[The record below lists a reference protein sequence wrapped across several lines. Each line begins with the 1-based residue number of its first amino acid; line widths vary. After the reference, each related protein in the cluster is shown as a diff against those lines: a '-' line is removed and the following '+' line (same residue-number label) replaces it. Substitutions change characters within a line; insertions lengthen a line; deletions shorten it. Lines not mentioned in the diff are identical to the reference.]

1 MNFLIY
7 PPLTPDELEQVRA
20 VSAELEIVNA
30 VTEEEALDAIPQALG
45 MYGNL
50 SPALLERAESLRWL
64 QTPIAGLEHYMFPAL
79 AESEVVVSNMAKIYG
94 DMIADHAFCFI
105 LMFARGIHLY
115 MRRQIRGEWQKGTP
129 VHHLG
134 DCTLGVIGLG
144 GIGTELARRG
154 KAHDMRVVAVDA
166 RPDETLRRDLDLD
179 GLWPQDRLDYLLG
192 ESDFVVSCVPQ
203 TPETVGLIG
212 ADELGQMK
220 RSAYLINISRGVVV
234 KLDAL
239 VDALNSGGIA
249 GAALDVYEMEPLP
262 AAHPLWQ
269 MENVILT
276 PHVAADNPHV
286 PQRRI
291 DTLRDNL
298 GRYLAG
304 EKPRNIVDKSR
315 LF

>member
-7 PPLTPDELEQVRA
+7 PPLHADELTQVQA
-20 VSAELEIVNA
+20 VSAHLELVNA
-30 VTEEEALDAIPQALG
+30 QTEEDALAAMPQAEG

-50 SPALLERAESLRWL
+50 TPALLERAEALRWL

-79 AESEVVVSNMAKIYG
+79 AESNIVISNMAKIYS

-105 LMFARGIHLY
+105 LLFARGIHLY
-115 MRRQIRGEWQKGTP
+115 LRRQIQGMWQKGTP

-166 RPDETLRRDLDLD
+166 RTREKPECVDV
-179 GLWPQDRLDYLLG
+179 LWPPEHLPALLAT
-192 ESDFVVSCVPQ
+192 SDFVVSCVPQ
-203 TPETVGLIG
+203 TPDTVGLVG
-212 ADELGQMK
+212 ADELALMQPT
-220 RSAYLINISRGVVV
+220 AYLINVSRGVVV

-239 VDALNSGGIA
+239 VAALEAGRIA
-249 GAALDVYEMEPLP
+249 GAALDVYEREPLP
-262 AAHPLWQ
+262 AEHPLWR

-291 DTLRDNL
+291 DTLKDNL
-298 GRYLAG
+298 RRYLQG
-304 EKPRNIVDKSR
+304 EPLRNVVDKHS

>member
-7 PPLTPDELEQVRA
+7 PPLHADELTQVQA
-20 VSAELEIVNA
+20 VSAHLELVNA
-30 VTEEEALDAIPQALG
+30 QTEEDALAAIPQAEG

-50 SPALLERAESLRWL
+50 TPALLERAEALRLL
-64 QTPIAGLEHYMFPAL
+64 QTPIAGLEHYMFPDL
-79 AESEVVVSNMAKIYG
+79 AESNIVISNMAKIYS

-105 LMFARGIHLY
+105 LLFARGIHLY
-115 MRRQIRGEWQKGTP
+115 LRRQIQGMWQKGTP

-166 RPDETLRRDLDLD
+166 RPREKPECVDA
-179 GLWPQDRLDYLLG
+179 LWPPEHLPALLAT
-192 ESDFVVSCVPQ
+192 SDFVVSCVPQ
-203 TPETVGLIG
+203 TPDTVGLIG
-212 ADELGQMK
+212 ADELALMQPT
-220 RSAYLINISRGVVV
+220 AYLINVSRGVVV

-239 VDALNSGGIA
+239 VAALDSGRIA
-249 GAALDVYEMEPLP
+249 GAALDVYEREPLP
-262 AAHPLWQ
+262 AEHPLWR

-291 DTLRDNL
+291 DTLKDNL
-298 GRYLAG
+298 RRYLQG
-304 EKPRNIVDKSR
+304 EPLRNVVDKHS

>member
-7 PPLTPDELEQVRA
+7 PPLHADELTQVQA
-20 VSAELEIVNA
+20 VSAHLELVNA
-30 VTEEEALDAIPQALG
+30 QTEEDALAAMPQAEG

-50 SPALLERAESLRWL
+50 TPALLERAEALRWL

-79 AESEVVVSNMAKIYG
+79 AESNIVISNMAKIYS

-105 LMFARGIHLY
+105 LLFARGIHLY
-115 MRRQIRGEWQKGTP
+115 LRRQIQGMWQKGTP

-154 KAHDMRVVAVDA
+154 KAHDMWVVAVDA
-166 RPDETLRRDLDLD
+166 RPREKPECVDV
-179 GLWPQDRLDYLLG
+179 LWPPEHLPALLAT
-192 ESDFVVSCVPQ
+192 SDFVVSCVPQ
-203 TPETVGLIG
+203 TPDTVGLIG
-212 ADELGQMK
+212 ADELALMQPT
-220 RSAYLINISRGVVV
+220 AYLINVSRGVVV

-239 VDALNSGGIA
+239 VAALEAGRIA
-249 GAALDVYEMEPLP
+249 GAALDVYEREPLP
-262 AAHPLWQ
+262 AEHPLWR

-291 DTLRDNL
+291 DTLKDNL
-298 GRYLAG
+298 RRYLQG
-304 EKPRNIVDKSR
+304 EPLRNVVDKHS